1 MRTAVDT
8 SALLSVFN
16 GEVEAEGW
24 MDLLVRARREGQLV
38 VCDVVLAELAP
49 AFPAEEE
56 LRLQLDRLGIVFE
69 PITAAAAFHA
79 GQVFRAYR
87 SAGGPRDRLIP
98 DFLIASH
105 ASLQADRLMAA
116 DRGYL
121 RKYFTRLP
129 LLTCLPPPTPP

>member
-16 GEVEAEGW
+16 GEAEAEGW
-24 MDLLVRARREGQLV
+24 MDLLVGARREGQLV
-38 VCDVVLAELAP
+38 VCEVVLAEVAP
-49 AFPAEEE
+49 AFAAEED
-56 LRLQLDRLGIVFE
+56 LRRQLDRLGIVFE
-69 PITAAAAFHA
+69 SITAAAAFHA
-79 GQVFRAYR
+79 GQMFRAYR

-105 ASLQADRLMAA
+105 ATVQANRLMAA

-121 RKYFTRLP
+121 RTYFARLP
-129 LLTCLPPPTPP
+129 LLTL